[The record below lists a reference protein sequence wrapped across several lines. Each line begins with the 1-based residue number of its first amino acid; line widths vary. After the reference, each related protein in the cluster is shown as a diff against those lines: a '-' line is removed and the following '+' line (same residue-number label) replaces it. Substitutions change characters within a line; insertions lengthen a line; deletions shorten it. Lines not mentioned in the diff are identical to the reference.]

1 MLALLFS
8 GGQGTPQPGID
19 LGGTIRAAFPALGG
33 RSEAQIVFWTEAEL
47 YGFANEAA
55 KRLAKSGLWAKR
67 VPISFSV
74 SQSQA
79 ALPPD
84 VISLIHATWES
95 TAILPMSE
103 LELSALDEG
112 WSTRVANPNPT
123 HYLREEFGFLTVF
136 PLPTQLGNVN
146 VVYFYSPGETSAV
159 SPFLQMPGCLE
170 PYISLGIIEAAR
182 RMESDGAM
190 PEVSA
195 ACGQLMGLLY
205 QAAEG
210 YWGGAL

>member
-123 HYLREEFGFLTVF
+123 H
-136 PLPTQLGNVN
+136 
-146 VVYFYSPGETSAV
+146 
-159 SPFLQMPGCLE
+159 
-170 PYISLGIIEAAR
+170 
-182 RMESDGAM
+182 
-190 PEVSA
+190 
-195 ACGQLMGLLY
+195 
-205 QAAEG
+205 
-210 YWGGAL
+210 